1 MSTRSRIRGVAA
13 RILFFFPVQLLL
25 LHLKK
30 NHLTLLCWLLL
41 FAYIT
46 KGIGMKYGIPY
57 LFLYPEYFGTAN
69 IWSFLLLGFALGGFI
84 TAFNL
89 FTYTSHAYRF
99 PFVATLARPF
109 LKFNLNNGLI
119 PTAFVA
125 TYLWCSGKL
134 QLEKE
139 LVPPGAMLLH
149 LFGFLLGIG
158 LFLMIA
164 LLYFTRTNI
173 DIHKVLGKEAEA
185 YRPDEMMEDII
196 PRVPP
201 MRQQQRKATRWL
213 RREQHLHKW
222 RVDSYLTWPL
232 RLTLARSSA
241 HYDKDLLRGVLWQ
254 NHINGSIFEI
264 AVVVSFIALGAFSN
278 TAFFAIPAG
287 ASIFLLFTM
296 LLMLFSALTS
306 WMKGWMVTFLLAV
319 AIVMNLL
326 SLRTQRFLADSQAYG
341 LDYEAP
347 PAPYDRAHLHALAT
361 DTATARKDAEAY
373 LPVLRTW
380 LEHNRTL
387 PHGGGKPQF
396 IIINT
401 SGGGSRAML
410 WTFRCLQ
417 VADSILGGELM
428 QRSALMTGSSGGLI
442 GATYYR
448 QLVLASGNGRHAPAG
463 DPVHLDEMA
472 ADILNPVTFSLV
484 SNDMFIRYRSVPDG
498 DRSYT
503 LDRGYAFE
511 RRLDSLT
518 EGLLNIRIGDMARV
532 EREAKVPMLV
542 VSPTS
547 ANDGRRLLIAAQ
559 PIAYLA
565 NIQPTGPVTSLVEA
579 ESVEFQKLFSDHDPG
594 NLKLSSALR
603 MNASFPYITPVV
615 SLPSMP
621 KMRVMDAGARDNYGY
636 RTTIMFLYT
645 YREWLKENTG
655 GVTILQMR
663 DMQRELDVKPAGRSL
678 FGRLLDP
685 VGSIYDNFVRSQD
698 QDYDLMVKQ
707 ASAWMPVPLHIV
719 DLQLRH
725 ADEDEI
731 SLSWHLT
738 AVEKKQVLATTQAP
752 DNQAAFALLRTLVL
766 GDTLAISGDLRS
778 GRPAGPPSGPS
789 ARQ

>member
-1 MSTRSRIRGVAA
+1 M
-13 RILFFFPVQLLL
+13 FFFPVQLLL

-30 NHLTLLCWLLL
+30 NHLTLLCWAL
-41 FAYIT
+41 FFGYIT
-46 KGIGMKYGIPY
+46 ESVGLKYGVPY
-57 LFLYPEYFGTAN
+57 VFLYPEYFGTAN

-109 LKFNLNNGLI
+109 LKFNLNNSLI
-119 PTAFVA
+119 PAAFVL
-125 TYLWCSGKL
+125 TYLWYSGKL

-139 LVPPGAMLLH
+139 LVPPGTVALH
-149 LFGFLLGIG
+149 LFAFLLGIG

-164 LLYFTRTNI
+164 LFYFTRTNI
-173 DIHKVLGKEAEA
+173 DIHKMLGKDADAFRPAEV
-185 YRPDEMMEDII
+185 MEDII

-201 MRQQQRKATRWL
+201 VRQQQRKATRWL
-213 RREQHLHKW
+213 RREQYLHKW
-222 RVDSYLTWPL
+222 RVDSYLTWPF

-241 HYDKDLLRGVLWQ
+241 HYDKDLLRSVLWQ
-254 NHINGSIFEI
+254 NHINGSIFEV
-264 AVVVSFIALGAFSN
+264 AVVVTFIALGAFSN

-296 LLMLFSALTS
+296 LLMLFSALLS
-306 WMKGWMVTFLLAV
+306 WMKGWMVTFLLGLV
-319 AIVMNLL
+319 IVLNIF
-326 SLRTQRFLADSQAYG
+326 SQFTQSFLADAQAYG
-341 LDYEAP
+341 LDYKAP
-347 PAPYDRAHLHALAT
+347 PAKYDREHLHALAT
-361 DTATARKDAEAY
+361 DTIAAKADADAY
-373 LPVLRTW
+373 LPVLQEW
-380 LEHNRTL
+380 LKHNRSL
-387 PHGGGKPQF
+387 QQAGAKPQL

-417 VADSILGGELM
+417 VADSILGGQLM
-428 QRSALMTGSSGGLI
+428 ERSALMTGSSGGLI

-448 QLVLASGNGRHAPAG
+448 QLVLAEGDGRHAPPSA
-463 DPVHLDEMA
+463 PVHLDEMA
-472 ADILNPVTFSLV
+472 SDILNPITFSLV
-484 SNDMFIRYRSVPDG
+484 TNDMFIRYRRVKDG

-511 RRLDSLT
+511 RRMDSLT
-518 EGLLNIRIGDMARV
+518 EGLLDIRIGDMAQA

-542 VSPTS
+542 ISPTS

-565 NIQPTGPVTSLVEA
+565 NIQPTFPVTSMVEA
-579 ESVEFQKLFSDHDPG
+579 ESIEFQKLFKGQDPN

-615 SLPSMP
+615 SLPSKP
-621 KMRVMDAGARDNYGY
+621 KMRLMDAGARDNYGY
-636 RTTIMFLYT
+636 RTTMMFLYT
-645 YREWLKENTG
+645 YREWLKENTS

-663 DMQRELDVKPAGRSL
+663 DMQRELDVKPVGRSL

-707 ASAWMPVPLHIV
+707 ASAWMTVPLHMV

-738 AVEKKQVLATTQAP
+738 AVEKKHVIETAKAP
-752 DNQAAFALLRTLVL
+752 DNKAAFALLKTLVL
-766 GDTLAISGDLRS
+766 GNDTVNGKPQNDTLAS
-778 GRPAGPPSGPS
+778 PPSDP
-789 ARQ
+789 AAPR